1 MNYIEKLQQLINKKN
16 GIITTKEVVE
26 LGIPRQYLNIFIE
39 KNILERLER
48 GTYITPGTFEDE
60 MYILQKKFQ
69 KIVFSHETA
78 LYLHNLTDRDPINY
92 SVTLPQGY
100 NLKNLEKYDVNIH
113 WTKKENYDLG
123 LTKSKTN
130 FGREI
135 KVYDKERTICD
146 IVKNR
151 NNMDK
156 DLFKNSLKAYI
167 SNKDKNL
174 NKLIEYSK
182 KLKIEKVLRKYLE
195 MILWK
200 I

>member
-1 MNYIEKLQQLINKKN
+1 MNHIEKLQKLINKKR
-16 GIITTKEVVE
+16 GIITTKEVVK

-48 GTYITPGTFEDE
+48 GIYITPETFEDE
-60 MYILQKKFQ
+60 MYVLQKKFG

-78 LYLHNLTDRDPINY
+78 LYLHDLTDRDPINY
-92 SVTLPQGY
+92 TITLPQGY
-100 NLKNLEKYDVNIH
+100 NLKNLEKYNVKIH
-113 WTKKENYDLG
+113 WTKKDNYELG

-130 FGREI
+130 LGREI
-135 KVYDKERTICD
+135 KIYDKERTICD

-156 DLFKNSLKAYI
+156 DIFKSSLKAYI
-167 SNKDKNL
+167 SKKDKNL

-182 KLKIEKVLRKYLE
+182 ILKIEKVLREYLE
-195 MILWK
+195 MTLWK

>member
-1 MNYIEKLQQLINKKN
+1 MNYIEELQKLINRKN
-16 GIITTKEVVE
+16 GLITTKEVVQ

-39 KNILERLER
+39 KNILERIER
-48 GTYITPGTFEDE
+48 GIYITPETFEDE
-60 MYILQKKFQ
+60 MYILQKKFP

-92 SVTLPQGY
+92 TVTLPQGY
-100 NLKNLEKYDVNIH
+100 NLKNLEKYNVKIH

-123 LTKSKTN
+123 QTKTKTN

-146 IVKNR
+146 IIKNR

-156 DLFKNSLKAYI
+156 DVFKSSLKAYV
-167 SNKDKNL
+167 SRKDKNL

-182 KLKIEKVLRKYLE
+182 KLKIEKTLREYLE
-195 MILWK
+195 IIL
-200 I
+200 

>member
-1 MNYIEKLQQLINKKN
+1 MKYSEKLHELINKKN
-16 GIITTKEVVE
+16 GIITTKEIAE

-39 KNILERLER
+39 KKILERLER
-48 GTYITPGTFEDE
+48 GIYITPKTFEDE
-60 MYILQKKFQ
+60 MYIIQKKYQ

-78 LYLHNLTDRDPINY
+78 LYIHNMTDRDPINY
-92 SVTLPQGY
+92 TVTLPQGY
-100 NLKNLEKYDVNIH
+100 NLKGLQNYNIKIH
-113 WTKKENYDLG
+113 WTKKENYNLG
-123 LTKSKTN
+123 LIKKTSN

-135 KVYDKERTICD
+135 KTYDIERTICD

-156 DLFKNSLKAYI
+156 DIFKNSLKNYI
-167 SNKDKNL
+167 SKKEKNL

-182 KLKIEKVLRKYLE
+182 KLKIEKILRKYLE
-195 MILWK
+195 MNIWK